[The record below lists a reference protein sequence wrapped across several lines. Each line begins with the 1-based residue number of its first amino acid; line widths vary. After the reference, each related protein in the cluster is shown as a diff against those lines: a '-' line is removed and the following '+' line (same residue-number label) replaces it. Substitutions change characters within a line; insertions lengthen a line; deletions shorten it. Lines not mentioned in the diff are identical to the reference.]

1 METFAKPQP
10 VHMHNYDAARDYPDH
25 TYQYASTGYPNSH
38 DPAQIAPDTSFNS
51 QVVEQ
56 YPNFISMHPP
66 SGPPGTRVNIRV
78 SSPYALSSPFVAIM
92 FGNLSCTAEV
102 QRDASESTSTY
113 IISAEVPH
121 GSPTNIPIQVIISG
135 AADGSEI
142 SRIMAGNFTLV
153 STVGT
158 TSSPPQQVAEK
169 DTKSPV
175 SSESGSPSKS
185 VMTDVTTNSYDVQQ
199 ANTMAYGPS
208 ASYSQGTSEMIASYR
223 NPTFSSSSSYNRNA
237 PMLRP
242 SITAWNSYA
251 QPLDPSTR
259 TSPNMMRPSVSMSMT
274 SSNMPNIPPRLV
286 RTSTIQTS
294 MGSNMNGT
302 GYNSYSSY
310 PQRVE
315 LKLEAPLKTMA
326 EQWSPEEW
334 SHKRRIVQFRRT
346 ISGSS
351 IKTSFRPVVANER
364 SPQSVCVSCIWWQEN
379 QGCYIT
385 SVDTISL
392 LEQLLVAPARFTVEE
407 KNRIRRNLEGFKPA
421 TVGKAKPDTE
431 EFFKVIMGF
440 SNPKPRN
447 IEKDVKVF
455 AWSALENALKKIIS
469 KYSVNPSASN
479 SPSSALGN
487 VHNGM
492 GPSHMVS
499 SLGAAYQSLPSP
511 PGATPTES
519 VPAAYTVHAAQNA
532 HPEGMASPRS
542 MSSSSGWGGYT
553 NTSVPPRTLSPSL
566 RGHQGLH
573 NIPPLTALD
582 ARPMTTP
589 GAAGSYVSAMQAPS
603 LQQQQQHATV
613 AATGTLPGAQQRW
626 DGGTAAQYDAVVPT
640 YRTQQ
645 HSVYGNTGY
654 GDGAHH

>member
-1 METFAKPQP
+1 
-10 VHMHNYDAARDYPDH
+10 MHNYDAARDYPDH

-78 SSPYALSSPFVAIM
+78 SSPYALSSPFVTIM

-102 QRDASESTSTY
+102 QRDASEST
-113 IISAEVPH
+113 I
-121 GSPTNIPIQVIISG
+121 IISG

-286 RTSTIQTS
+286 RTSTIQTG

-364 SPQSVCVSCIWWQEN
+364 SPQS
-379 QGCYIT
+379 
-385 SVDTISL
+385 
-392 LEQLLVAPARFTVEE
+392 LLVAPARFTVEE

-532 HPEGMASPRS
+532 HPEG
-542 MSSSSGWGGYT
+542 
-553 NTSVPPRTLSPSL
+553 
-566 RGHQGLH
+566 
-573 NIPPLTALD
+573 
-582 ARPMTTP
+582 
-589 GAAGSYVSAMQAPS
+589 
-603 LQQQQQHATV
+603 
-613 AATGTLPGAQQRW
+613 AQQRW